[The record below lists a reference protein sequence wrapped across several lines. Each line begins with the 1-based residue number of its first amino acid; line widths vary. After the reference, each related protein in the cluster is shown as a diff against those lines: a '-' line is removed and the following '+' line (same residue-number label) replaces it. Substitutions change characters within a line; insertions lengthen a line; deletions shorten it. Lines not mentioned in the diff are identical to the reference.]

1 MTPAGTIYAVTT
13 HPTLETTIGADGA
26 LVVSADEMARVGAHA
41 GDRVRVE
48 PLPRRRIRSMRGYG
62 ARELGFTN
70 EHLADLRAEM
80 GEGLGD
86 DLTR

>member
-1 MTPAGTIYAVTT
+1 MSANPAF
-13 HPTLETTIGADGA
+13 ETTVGTDGA
-26 LVVSADEMARVGAHA
+26 LVVSAEELARVGVHG

-48 PLPRRRIRSMRGYG
+48 PVRRRHIRSMRGDG
-62 ARELGFTN
+62 ARPLGFTN
-70 EHLADLRAEM
+70 EHLAELRAEM